1 MAVASKGISDDSLR
15 DVVAYI
21 VNKYGPEHEPSMR
34 DRLIPKKSEK
44 PF

>member
-1 MAVASKGISDDSLR
+1 MAASQDISDGTLK
-15 DVVAYI
+15 DVVAY
-21 VNKYGPEHEPSMR
+21 VVEAYGPADAPSMR